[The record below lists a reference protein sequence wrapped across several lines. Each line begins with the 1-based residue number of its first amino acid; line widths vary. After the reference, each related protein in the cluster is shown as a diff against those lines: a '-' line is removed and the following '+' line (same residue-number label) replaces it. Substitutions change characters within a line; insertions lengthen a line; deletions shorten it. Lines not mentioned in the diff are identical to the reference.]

1 MRWDRLFEDLAAQ
14 WEAEL
19 GHGARAEVA
28 DRTRRERAAV
38 RLVDRLAAQAEE
50 VELLTVGAGR
60 FAGRIAELG
69 GDFLV
74 LADGPARSLVVA
86 SAVVQVSGLG
96 RRVAAP
102 SEVVAL
108 RRFGLGYALR
118 GLARDRAAVRVS
130 DVGGR
135 IVTGTIEGVGADH
148 LDLVEHPLDV
158 APRRDASRPVRTV
171 PFAALVALS
180 SA

>member
-28 DRTRRERAAV
+28 DRTRRERAGV
-38 RLVDRLAAQAEE
+38 RLVDRLAAHDGE
-50 VELLTVGAGR
+50 VELLTVGGGR
-60 FAGRIAELG
+60 HVGRIAELG

-74 LADGPARSLVVA
+74 LADGSARRLVVA
-86 SAVVQVSGLG
+86 AAVVQVTGLG

-130 DVGGR
+130 DVAGR
-135 IVTGTIEGVGADH
+135 IVAGTIEAVGADH
-148 LDLVEHPLDV
+148 LDLLEHPLDV
-158 APRRDASRPVRTV
+158 APRHDASYPVRTL
-171 PFAALVALS
+171 PFAALVAVS
-180 SA
+180 SG